1 MVAALFLAAR
11 RQTDH
16 RAMGARLAL
25 EAAVGTGWTES
36 GATEQPCK
44 HDESTTLAVA
54 AGTRH
59 QRGGHGRHGLGIRI
73 FPNAIKDAVED
84 IPGLRGKEDRRPA
97 SHWHQQRRRTAGST
111 AGHPRGRTES
121 IPKLTKKAIPNSV
134 PMQLSTWP
142 ARGRALSDI

>member
-1 MVAALFLAAR
+1 MVATILLAAR
-11 RQTDH
+11 RQADY
-16 RAMGARLAL
+16 RPMGARLAL
-25 EAAVGTGWTES
+25 EAAVGTRRAAS
-36 GATEQPCK
+36 GTSEQPGK
-44 HDESTTLAVA
+44 HDEPLTLAVA

-59 QRGGHGRHGLGIRI
+59 QRRGHGRHGLGVRI
-73 FPNAIKDAVED
+73 IPSAIKDAVED
-84 IPGLRGKEDRRPA
+84 NPGLRGKEDRRPA